1 MKLAALALA
10 GLMAV
15 ALATDSGQDA
25 GARGSGA
32 VLLLYVGAED
42 CGSCRAWRRDH
53 RPAFLASIDQ
63 DRVSYREVVAP
74 RLSQAFKEPMWPA
87 NLRSFRAS
95 AERVQGVPLWLV
107 IRDDRVIAS
116 AGGLSLWRGR
126 VLPLVKREA
135 YRA

>member
-1 MKLAALALA
+1 MKPAALALA

-15 ALATDSGQDA
+15 ALATDSEPDA
-25 GARGSGA
+25 GPRGSGP

-42 CGSCRAWRRDH
+42 CGPCRAWRRDH

-74 RLSQAFKEPMWPA
+74 RISEAFKEPMWPVS
-87 NLRSFRAS
+87 LRPFRAS
-95 AERVQGVPLWLV
+95 AERLQGVPLWLV

-116 AGGLSLWRGR
+116 AGGLSLWRAR
-126 VLPLVKREA
+126 VLPLIKREA
-135 YRA
+135 RRS